1 MSQVL
6 GEQFLLLAAAV
17 DFRLETIERGSE
29 GIISGRASG
38 HDPGEFWAQ
47 QPGVAP
53 REEQGDPQARR
64 CDLIAVAVGDAL
76 DEAVQSGGGRRSSG
90 RRDNGLETEQHQHTE
105 QGLHARIAES
115 QAGRSLPVDLD
126 GPHHLIKRV
135 FAARSIMRYGWDVQQ
150 ASVGCGTA

>member
-1 MSQVL
+1 MRPCRSAEV
-6 GEQFLLLAAAV
+6 V
-17 DFRLETIERGSE
+17 
-29 GIISGRASG
+29 G
-38 HDPGEFWAQ
+38 HSADGVMGWVEAQ
-47 QPGVAP
+47 QLSQ
-53 REEQGDPQARR
+53 QGSHFLVGETPQ
-64 CDLIAVAVGDAL
+64 
-76 DEAVQSGGGRRSSG
+76 
-90 RRDNGLETEQHQHTE
+90 LETEQHQHTE